1 MFDKSCAQEI
11 RKECWLVSCGWV
23 TLFTCADYLLK
34 KLSNYSMNKDNGFE
48 KVENVFIIVIIK
60 SSQINTITRNSAN
73 EYKLFILFLIE
84 A

>member
-23 TLFTCADYLLK
+23 TLFTCADCLLK

-48 KVENVFIIVIIK
+48 KVENVFIIVIVIIFREFVSFK
-60 SSQINTITRNSAN
+60 FYVSFT
-73 EYKLFILFLIE
+73 
-84 A
+84 